1 MSRSLAVTHV
11 PRCDKEFVRDENLLG
26 QRVSIREERPL
37 RPTFDVEVFKG
48 ISKNSTLGLIGTG
61 IAGLAAALV

>member
-1 MSRSLAVTHV
+1 MRIYS
-11 PRCDKEFVRDENLLG
+11 VREL
-26 QRVSIREERPL
+26 SIREERPL
-37 RPTFDVEVFKG
+37 LPTFDVEVFKR